1 MSSIKNKSIRVRV
14 TDEVHEY
21 LNTIASNNKT
31 SLSDIVCQ
39 IFERQ
44 MSGSN
49 NDEALKTINKKLNI
63 LTEFNTKY
71 IQTYSAN
78 NETLLKGLR
87 TIVANQGT

>member
-21 LNTIASNNKT
+21 LSVVAANNKT
-31 SLSDIVCQ
+31 SLSDVVCQ
-39 IFERQ
+39 IFEKQ
-44 MSGSN
+44 MAGTN

-87 TIVANQGT
+87 TIVSNQGK